1 MATLVA
7 SSSSS
12 GSAPSA
18 AATST
23 STGSGSSNSSPSSP
37 SSNKI
42 ACPTLQ
48 FPPNTRMEGVTSEEE
63 WQLCLTLQLK
73 NLPSKA
79 VRGNRS
85 FSIGLKVLRN
95 EASKELTVLL
105 TDVVRD
111 CMTCPASN
119 LLRDAATQA
128 VLGVCLASRASLFE
142 KQVISLWSTSLK
154 HVFKF
159 SLVLARA
166 LHRRGF

>member
-37 SSNKI
+37 SSNKM

-63 WQLCLTLQLK
+63 
-73 NLPSKA
+73 
-79 VRGNRS
+79 VVD
-85 FSIGLKVLRN
+85 FLRDHLITN
-95 EASKELTVLL
+95 EPILSSLRISNSKELTVLL

-119 LLRDAATQA
+119 LLRDVTTQA

-142 KQVISLWSTSLK
+142 KQLDWKRGASRST
-154 HVFKF
+154 
-159 SLVLARA
+159 
-166 LHRRGF
+166 RREAKGSDKIRKEAKT